1 MRSTLAVLFVAL
13 PVLAAVCPDAPAAQ
27 AEGRPTLVTTESC
40 VAKIHTG
47 NLSIP
52 PRLVASPDNRHE
64 VHPVSR
70 FGKPLII
77 ALDGQAFGPGLQGFY
92 DGTMTFSPDSKRLAY
107 VAGAPQK
114 GARVSM
120 VLDGVEGK
128 QYDNIG
134 MTALTFSPNSK
145 RFAYP
150 AKKGDVWLV
159 VVDGKETKGYE
170 GVIGPIAFDDEGAHI
185 AYAAKAEGKW
195 FIVADG
201 REGDPYDFAF
211 NPVFSRDGG
220 RLAYSAKS
228 GEERFVIVDGVR
240 QKAYDDLAISPAVF
254 SPDGKHLC
262 YPAKRG
268 DSWFVVADGVEGPAY
283 EAVLHPVYSP
293 DSSRLGC
300 YARRGD
306 KVFLVVDGVEGMP
319 YDQIAWLTF
328 SPDSRRVAYVG
339 FFGENPSIPTV
350 VVDGQAGSTYDL
362 VFSLTFSPDSK
373 HLAYLAK
380 RKGKYVIVVDGVE
393 TKPYDGTFWGT
404 QIVFDSPTHLHT
416 LLRYGSDLDPY
427 CVEVEIAE

>member
-1 MRSTLAVLFVAL
+1 MRSTLTVVSVAL
-13 PVLAAVCPDAPAAQ
+13 SILAAVPPQASAGR
-27 AEGRPTLVTTESC
+27 AEGLPTLVTTETC

-47 NLSIP
+47 DLSMP

-64 VHPVSR
+64 AHPVAR
-70 FGKPLII
+70 FGKPLVV
-77 ALDGQAFGPGLQGFY
+77 ALDGQAFGPGLMGYY

-114 GARVSM
+114 GSRVSM
-120 VLDGVEGK
+120 ILDGVEGK

-134 MTALTFSPNSK
+134 MAALTFSPNSK

-150 AKKGDVWLV
+150 AKRGEAWFV
-159 VVDGKETKGYE
+159 VDDGKEMKGYE
-170 GVIGPIAFDDEGAHI
+170 GVIGPIAFDDEGARM

-211 NPVFSRDGG
+211 NPVLSRDGR

-240 QKAYDDLAISPAVF
+240 QKAYDDLLMSPAVF

-262 YPAKRG
+262 YPAKHG
-268 DSWFVVADGVEGPAY
+268 DSWFVVADGVEGPVY
-283 EAVLHPVYSP
+283 DSVTYPVYSP
-293 DSSRLGC
+293 DSGRLGY

-306 KVFLVVDGVEGMP
+306 KVFVVVDGVEDMP
-319 YDQIAWLTF
+319 YDRAAWLTF

-339 FFGENPSIPTV
+339 LVGQNPSVPRVI
-350 VVDGQAGSTYDL
+350 VDGEAGPTYDL

-380 RKGKYVIVVDGVE
+380 REGKYVVVVDGAE
-393 TKPYDGTFWGT
+393 TKPYDNVFWGT
-404 QIVFDSPTHLHT
+404 NIVFDSPRRLHT
-416 LLRYGSDLDPY
+416 LLRYGADLDPY
-427 CVEVEIAE
+427 CVEVEIED